1 MHEAQ
6 NHKICSSIVTTR
18 SCPSVSYK
26 LLAINIEILGIAQS
40 KEKTKKKMN
49 DNNVPYLLVL

>member
-40 KEKTKKKMN
+40 KEKTKKNKN
-49 DNNVPYLLVL
+49 E